1 MSDYD
6 FFALKQ
12 KSLGSYIKRYASKN
26 LKTEDLWSVLSEE
39 SGIDVTK
46 IMETWTK
53 QKGYPFISVKSKDR
67 TLEFEQV
74 LFFIKDINGSDV
86 GLHKT
91 YSIKYKPISLIFFH
105 SQFLSSGLHG
115 DGQ

>member
-1 MSDYD
+1 MDK
-6 FFALKQ
+6 A
-12 KSLGSYIKRYASKN
+12 
-26 LKTEDLWSVLSEE
+26 
-39 SGIDVTK
+39 
-46 IMETWTK
+46 
-53 QKGYPFISVKSKDR
+53 KGYPFISVKSKDR